1 LYCVNGN
8 SKLFQGD
15 ALDGTYTAISE
26 IPMGSY
32 TATVDQENKLLY
44 SIGKSNPYPFMKYSI
59 ADNEWETVA
68 NLGMGG
74 SRLDYSGIDG
84 LLYFANGD
92 VMYIDSLNGKF
103 LSS

>member
-1 LYCVNGN
+1 
-8 SKLFQGD
+8 
-15 ALDGTYTAISE
+15 
-26 IPMGSY
+26 
-32 TATVDQENKLLY
+32 
-44 SIGKSNPYPFMKYSI
+44 MKYSI
-59 ADNEWETVA
+59 VNNEWETVA

-92 VMYIDSLNGKF
+92 VLYTIDSLNGKF